1 MPIEIRTHDSPLGRW
16 TTAQWTPGHLA
27 GLVDSLWYFEGF
39 VALPRERIFPDG
51 RADLIVHLGP
61 RYGQVEGS
69 RVERYSTVCL
79 SGILLRSNLIEAPP
93 GECAV
98 LGVRLHPA
106 GAYALLG
113 RPLHDLSGI
122 TVDLADLA
130 APLDS
135 AELAERCALASSPEG
150 RLRAA
155 AGWIAGRVARS
166 SGADP
171 AVAWTA
177 AEIERHGGAVSISA
191 LRERTGWSKSRLA
204 ERFKEQIGVT
214 PKVLARIV
222 RFRRA
227 LVRLHRQGAEGAE
240 GNLADLALRS
250 GYYDQPHFNAEFREL
265 AGFSPGEYLAAS
277 RYPESVSLAEPAA

>member
-1 MPIEIRTHDSPLGRW
+1 MPIEIQTHDSPLGRW
-16 TTAQWTPGHLA
+16 TIAGWHPAHLA
-27 GLVDSLWYFEGF
+27 GIVDGIWYFEGF
-39 VALPRERIFPDG
+39 VGLPRERIFPDG
-51 RADLIVHLGP
+51 RTDLIVHLGP
-61 RYGQVEGS
+61 RYGQVEGAG
-69 RVERYSTVCL
+69 RVERYPRVCL

-98 LGVRLHPA
+98 LGVRLHPV

-113 RPLHDLSGI
+113 RPLHDFAGI
-122 TVDLADLA
+122 TVDLSDLVA
-130 APLDS
+130 SAS
-135 AELAERCALASSPEG
+135 AELAERCTKPASPEG

-155 AGWIAGRVARS
+155 AGWIAERVARAT
-166 SGADP
+166 GADP

-177 AEIERHGGAVSISA
+177 AEIERQGGAVSIAA
-191 LRERTGWSKSRLA
+191 LRDRTGWSKSRLA
-204 ERFKEQIGVT
+204 ERFKEQIGVA

-227 LVRLHRQGAEGAE
+227 LVRLHRQGEEGS
-240 GNLADLALRS
+240 LADLALRS

-277 RYPESVSLAEPAA
+277 RYPESVSLAEPVR

>member
-1 MPIEIRTHDSPLGRW
+1 MPIEVQSHDSPLGRW
-16 TTAQWTPGHLA
+16 TIAGWRPAHLA
-27 GLVDSLWYFEGF
+27 GIVEGIWYFEGF

-51 RADLIVHLGP
+51 RAELIVHLGP
-61 RYGQVEGS
+61 RYGQVEGAG
-69 RVERYSTVCL
+69 RVDPYPTVCM
-79 SGILLRSNLIEAPP
+79 SGVLLRSNLIEAPP

-113 RPLHDLSGI
+113 RPLHDLAGI
-122 TVDLADLA
+122 TVDLADLIS
-130 APLDS
+130 S
-135 AELAERCALASSPEG
+135 ASADLAERCAEAASPEA

-155 AGWIAGRVARS
+155 AGWIAERTARAP
-166 SGADP
+166 GADP

-177 AEIERHGGAVSISA
+177 AEIERQGGAVSISA

-204 ERFKEQIGVT
+204 ERFKEQIGVA

-227 LVRLHRQGAEGAE
+227 LVRLHRQGEG
-240 GNLADLALRS
+240 GSLADLALRS

-277 RYPESVSLAEPAA
+277 RYPESVSLAEPAG

>member
-1 MPIEIRTHDSPLGRW
+1 MPIELQTHDSPLGRW
-16 TTAQWTPGHLA
+16 TMASWRPGHLA
-27 GLVDSLWYFEGF
+27 GLVDALWYFEGF
-39 VALPRERIFPDG
+39 VALRRERIFPDG

-61 RYGQVEGS
+61 RYGQVEGAG
-69 RVERYSTVCL
+69 RVARFSTVCL
-79 SGILLRSNLIEAPP
+79 SGILLRSNLIEAPA

-98 LGVRLHPA
+98 LGVRLLPA

-113 RPLHDLSGI
+113 QPLHDLAGL

-130 APLDS
+130 ASGS
-135 AELAERCALASSPEG
+135 AELAERCAAAPSPEA

-155 AGWIAGRVARS
+155 AGWLAERVARA

-177 AEIERHGGAVSISA
+177 AEIERHGGAVSIAA

-204 ERFKEQIGVT
+204 ERFKEQIGVP

-227 LVRLHRQGAEGAE
+227 LVRLHREGGSAS
-240 GNLADLALRS
+240 LSDLALWS

-277 RYPESVSLAEPAA
+277 RYPESVSLAEPIG

>member
-1 MPIEIRTHDSPLGRW
+1 MPIELRTHDSPLGRW
-16 TTAQWTPGHLA
+16 TMAHWSPAHLS
-27 GLVDSLWYFEGF
+27 GLVDALWYFEGF

-61 RYGQVEGS
+61 RYGEVTGRG
-69 RVERYSTVCL
+69 RVERYSTACV

-113 RPLHDLSGI
+113 RPLHDLAGHTI
-122 TVDLADLA
+122 DLSDLA
-130 APLDS
+130 ATAS
-135 AELAERCALASSPEG
+135 TELVERCAAAPTPEA

-155 AGWIAGRVARS
+155 AGWIAGRVARAP
-166 SGADP
+166 GADP

-177 AEIERHGGAVSISA
+177 AEIERHGGAVSIAA

-204 ERFKEQIGVT
+204 ERFKEQIGVP

-227 LVRLHRQGAEGAE
+227 LARLHKEGPGAS
-240 GNLADLALRS
+240 LADLALRS
-250 GYYDQPHFNAEFREL
+250 GYYDQPHFNAEFHEL
-265 AGFSPGEYLAAS
+265 AGFSPGEYLSAS
-277 RYPESVSLAEPAA
+277 RYPESVSLAEPAG

>member
-1 MPIEIRTHDSPLGRW
+1 MPIQLQTHDSPLGRW
-16 TTAQWTPGHLA
+16 TMASWKPRHLA
-27 GLVDSLWYFEGF
+27 GIVDGLWYFEGF

-61 RYGQVEGS
+61 CYGQVEGGQ
-69 RVERYSTVCL
+69 VERFSTVCL

-98 LGVRLHPA
+98 LGVRLHPV

-113 RPLHDLSGI
+113 RPLHDLAGI

-130 APLDS
+130 SS
-135 AELAERCALASSPEG
+135 ASVELAERCAEAASPAA

-155 AGWIAGRVARS
+155 AGWITERVAS
-166 SGADP
+166 ASGADP

-177 AEIERHGGAVSISA
+177 SEIERQGGAVSIGA

-204 ERFKEQIGVT
+204 ERFKEQIGVP

-227 LVRLHRQGAEGAE
+227 LVRLHRQGEEGS
-240 GNLADLALRS
+240 LADLALAS

-265 AGFSPGEYLAAS
+265 AGFSPGDYLAAS
-277 RYPESVSLAEPAA
+277 RYPESVSLAEPAR